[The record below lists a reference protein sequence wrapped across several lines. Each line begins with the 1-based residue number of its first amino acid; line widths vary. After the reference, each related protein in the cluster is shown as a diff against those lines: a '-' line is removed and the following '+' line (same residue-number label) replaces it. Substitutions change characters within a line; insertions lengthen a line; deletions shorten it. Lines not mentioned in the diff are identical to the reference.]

1 MNKWTY
7 RRMTNA
13 SSHSRSVHR
22 KNLFCGVITL
32 ELCTALNHCS
42 QCPLT
47 YRQTPLSWPPLPQ
60 GLGRLSPGV
69 IRPSNSTGLSALP
82 LPLQGLVRQLVLL
95 PGSDATPRLCPCVNP
110 ELAVLSI
117 PAILHG
123 LTGKPEDNEV
133 LKYPYG

>member
-1 MNKWTY
+1 
-7 RRMTNA
+7 MTNA
-13 SSHSRSVHR
+13 PSYSRSVHR
-22 KNLFCGVITL
+22 KNLFHGVITL
-32 ELCTALNHCS
+32 ELCTALHYCS

-60 GLGRLSPGV
+60 GLGGLIPGV
-69 IRPSNSTGLSALP
+69 IGFSNSTGLSALHP
-82 LPLQGLVRQLVLL
+82 PPPQGLVRQLVLL
-95 PGSDATPRLCPCVNP
+95 PGSDATPRLCPCMNP

-117 PAILHG
+117 PAILHD

>member
-1 MNKWTY
+1 MH
-7 RRMTNA
+7 
-13 SSHSRSVHR
+13 SSQP
-22 KNLFCGVITL
+22 LL
-32 ELCTALNHCS
+32 PA
-42 QCPLT
+42 PLT
-47 YRQTPLSWPPLPQ
+47 CRQTPLSWPPLPQ

-69 IRPSNSTGLSALP
+69 AGPSSSTGLSALA

-117 PAILHG
+117 PAILRG